1 MFWERSKAF
10 DAEALPWTEMLSALR
25 PALMSLVEDAT
36 AAAIA
41 TALTRGLDFDVDSV
55 AEAVAELVPGYV
67 KDWEKEIVAS
77 TTERVSAM
85 VKAYASGV
93 YDLDELMDRV
103 DKLFDPERAELI
115 AVTETTRI
123 FDVVNQIVNAEAGV
137 ERVRFLTVRDPWVC
151 PECAQYDNQVFDVDD
166 APHPPEDTHP
176 GCRCMLAPAIREATS
191 RQPVT
196 VAA

>member
-1 MFWERSKAF
+1 MFLARSKAF

-25 PALMSLVEDAT
+25 PALISLVEDAT

-41 TALTRGLDFDVDSV
+41 TALTRGLDFYVDSV
-55 AEAVAELVPGYV
+55 TEAVAELVPGYV

-85 VKAYASGV
+85 VKAYEVGV
-93 YDLDELMDRV
+93 YDLDEMMDRV

-137 ERVRFLTVRDPWVC
+137 EKVRFLTVRDPWVC
-151 PECAQYDNQVFDVDD
+151 PECAQYDNQVFDVDEL
-166 APHPPEDTHP
+166 PEIPVHPN
-176 GCRCMLAPAIREATS
+176 CRCFAAPVVREATS

>member
-1 MFWERSKAF
+1 MFLARSKAF

-25 PALMSLVEDAT
+25 PALISLVEDAT

-55 AEAVAELVPGYV
+55 TEAVAELVPGYV

-85 VKAYASGV
+85 VKAYEVGV
-93 YDLDELMDRV
+93 YDLDEMMDRV

-137 ERVRFLTVRDPWVC
+137 EKVRFLTVRDPWVC
-151 PECAQYDNQVFDVDD
+151 PECAQYDNQVFDVDEL
-166 APHPPEDTHP
+166 PEIPVHPN
-176 GCRCMLAPAIREATS
+176 CRCFAAPVVREATS

>member
-10 DAEALPWTEMLSALR
+10 DAEALPWSEMLSALR

-41 TALTRGLDFDVDSV
+41 TALTRGLDFDIDSV
-55 AEAVAELVPGYV
+55 TDAIAELVPGYV
-67 KDWEKEIVAS
+67 NDWEREIVAS
-77 TTERVSAM
+77 TTERVTAM
-85 VKAYASGV
+85 VRAYEIGEF
-93 YDLDELMDRV
+93 DLDELMARV

-137 ERVRFLTVRDPWVC
+137 EKVRWLTVRDFAVC
-151 PECAQYDNQVFDVDD
+151 DICAPLDNQVFDADD
-166 APHPPEDTHP
+166 APVPIEDTHV
-176 GCRCMLAPAIREATS
+176 GCRCFTAAEVPEATS
-191 RQPVT
+191 REPI
-196 VAA
+196 AA